1 MLYSSKFQRNLEFEQ
16 KMNHTVEFVL
26 GDRVKEMFRIS
37 ILATDNRN
45 QNRHLD
51 DKLLAAVISL
61 VRSLL
66 SERDTQVDRA
76 NRPML

>member
-1 MLYSSKFQRNLEFEQ
+1 
-16 KMNHTVEFVL
+16 MNHTVEFVL

-61 VRSLL
+61 VRSLF
-66 SERDTQVDRA
+66 SE
-76 NRPML
+76 